1 MAAVAREF
9 GTMARAGVYSPTARA
24 LHWLTVLL
32 VFTTIPAALI
42 MLQPGIP
49 RSLQDSLFL
58 YHKNIGPVILLL
70 VLVRIAWRVV
80 RRPPPLPASVPAVQ
94 RGAAHATHWLLYGL
108 IIVMAVSGYIRVAA
122 GGFPL
127 EIWDGLGVPRFVGV
141 NEALAERAK
150 AIHAFVRFPLVAL
163 IVLHVGAAL
172 YHGFARRDGVLSR
185 MLPSSG
191 R

>member
-1 MAAVAREF
+1 MSESGVFRTGYVTYRPAARF
-9 GTMARAGVYSPTARA
+9 

-42 MLQPGIP
+42 MLSPGIP
-49 RSLQDSLFL
+49 RWLQDLLFT

-70 VLVRIAWRVV
+70 VIVRIVYHIV
-80 RRPPPLPASVPAVQ
+80 NRPPPLPESVAPAQ
-94 RGAAHATHWLLYGL
+94 RAAAHATHWLLYGL
-108 IIVMAVSGYIRVAA
+108 IIVMAVSGYIRVVA

-127 EIWDGLGVPRFVGV
+127 EIWDGLGVPRLLAV

-150 AIHAFVRFPLVAL
+150 AIHAFVRYPLVLL
-163 IVLHVGAAL
+163 IIVHIGAAL
-172 YHGFARRDGVLSR
+172 YHGFVRRDGVLSR
-185 MLPSSG
+185 MLPGTG